1 MTDRVQNGFVTTQ
14 GEVRNT
20 QEITLHASQAETA
33 SGNTGAIDVSNNF
46 EGLLVI
52 DITAVSGTTPTI
64 NFFFETQDFL
74 SGKYVAI
81 PSVGTI
87 AQQTGVATV
96 AAATTNFGEK
106 VRLRWVIGG
115 TATPT
120 FTFTA
125 GFTAKS

>member
-1 MTDRVQNGFVTTQ
+1 MDRVGSNFVL
-14 GEVRNT
+14 GEAIVRNT

-33 SGNTGAIDVSNNF
+33 NGNSGTFDVSNSV

-52 DITAVSGTTPTI
+52 DITAVSGTSPTI
-64 NFFFETQDFL
+64 NFFFETLDFL
-74 SGKYVAI
+74 SGKYVAV
-81 PSVGTI
+81 PSVSI

-96 AAATTNFGEK
+96 TAAATNFGEK
-106 VRLRWVIGG
+106 VRLRWVVGG
-115 TATPT
+115 TNPS